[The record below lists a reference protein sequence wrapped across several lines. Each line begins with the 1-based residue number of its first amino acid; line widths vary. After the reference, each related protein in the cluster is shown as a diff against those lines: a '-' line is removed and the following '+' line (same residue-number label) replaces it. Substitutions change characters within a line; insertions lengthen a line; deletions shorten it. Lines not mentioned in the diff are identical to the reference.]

1 MAIHCASLG
10 KSLIDLVCLPPGNEP
25 VPVLLAQKLALA
37 LQSEVV
43 VWVVGRGQPW
53 FWSLTGQ
60 HGRWPSENFWQD
72 CSPQTMEAIAN
83 GEGLTLTAAEWPL
96 WQDFFHL
103 PYPRVEGIKTFFQGK
118 ENGLIL
124 TVYSCP
130 VTGKTMPQKRQFPLQ
145 KLQDNLGIINQLLS
159 VTAPPSDEILQD
171 VSSVNLTEFDLI
183 SPLHSSRNFFEDSP
197 ILKIWYEASRRQ
209 LEQQKQWNEKLINN
223 IITIMSDQTRN
234 PLATIRMVVAT
245 LRATPPTPEKLEQ
258 RLEIIDQAWDKLN
271 DINNKI
277 LQLKQVKQEVNQLQ
291 IHDLNIITLLKETI
305 GHCFPLQEDN
315 HRIEFHYNH
324 GINSVAADDKCLR
337 QIFQELLTNAQK
349 FAVPDSPIVVTLEQC
364 EHISMQVKKK
374 IKCTFSNHTVAVDD
388 KNLQHL
394 FDPFYR
400 EQWAIDSA
408 IAGVGLGLTIVR
420 TLIEQLNGKIS
431 VVGKPSCQ
439 PGQSVIT
446 FTLMIPESGATE

>member
-1 MAIHCASLG
+1 MAIHYASLG

-43 VWVVGRGQPW
+43 VWVVGQAQPW
-53 FWSLTGQ
+53 FWSLAGK
-60 HGRWPSENFWQD
+60 HGRWPSEDFWQH
-72 CSPQTMEAIAN
+72 CSPQIMEAIAN
-83 GEGLTLTAAEWPL
+83 GEGLTLTATEWPL
-96 WQDFFHL
+96 WQEFFHL
-103 PYPRVEGIKTFFQGK
+103 SCPRVEGIKTFFQGK

-130 VTGKTMPQKRQFPLQ
+130 ATDKTMSKQQQFPLQ
-145 KLQDNLGIINQLLS
+145 KLQNDLGIINQLLLG
-159 VTAPPSDEILQD
+159 TNLPNDGLLEELH
-171 VSSVNLTEFDLI
+171 SVNLTELDPI
-183 SPLHSSRNFFEDSP
+183 SSLHSSRNFFEDSP

-258 RLEIIDQAWDKLN
+258 RLVIIDQAWDKLN
-271 DINNKI
+271 DINSKI
-277 LQLKQVKQEVNQLQ
+277 LQLKQLKQEVNQLQ
-291 IHDLNIITLLKETI
+291 IYDLNITILLKEVI
-305 GHCFPLQEDN
+305 DHCFPLQEDN
-315 HRIEFHYNH
+315 HRIQFHYDH
-324 GINSVAADDKCLR
+324 GINSVAADDKYLR

-349 FAVPDSPIVVTLEQC
+349 FAVADSSIVVTLEQC
-364 EHISMQVKKK
+364 EQISMQVKKN
-374 IKCTFSNHTVAVDD
+374 IKCTFSNQTVAVDD
-388 KNLQHL
+388 NNLQHL

-400 EQWAIDSA
+400 EQWVIDSA

-439 PGQSVIT
+439 PGQTVIT

>member
-1 MAIHCASLG
+1 MAIHFPSLG
-10 KSLIDLVCLPPGNEP
+10 KSLIDLVCLPPENEP

-43 VWVVGRGQPW
+43 VWIVGSAQPW
-53 FWSLTGQ
+53 FWSLAGK
-60 HGRWPSENFWQD
+60 HGRWPSEDFWQD
-72 CSPQTMEAIAN
+72 CPPQTMEAIAN
-83 GEGLTLTAAEWPL
+83 GEGLTLMAEEWPL
-96 WQDFFHL
+96 WQEFFHL
-103 PYPRVEGIKTFFQGK
+103 PCLRMEGVKTFFQGK

-124 TVYSCP
+124 TVHSCS
-130 VTGKTMPQKRQFPLQ
+130 TMGKTMSKKRQFPLQ
-145 KLQDNLGIINQLLS
+145 KLQDDLGIVNQLLS
-159 VTAPPSDEILQD
+159 VTGPLSNEILQD
-171 VSSVNLTEFDLI
+171 LSSVNFVELDPV
-183 SPLHSSRNFFEDSP
+183 SPVHAAHNIFENSP

-258 RLEIIDQAWDKLN
+258 RLDIIDQAWHKLN
-271 DINNKI
+271 DINSKI
-277 LQLKQVKQEVNQLQ
+277 LQLKQLKQESKQLQ
-291 IHDLNIITLLKETI
+291 IHDLDIINMLKEAI
-305 GHCFPLQEDN
+305 GHCSPSEEN
-315 HRIEFHYNH
+315 SHRIEFHYDH
-324 GINSVAADDKCLR
+324 GINSVAADDKCLQ

-349 FAVPDSPIVVTLEQC
+349 FAVADSPIVVTLEQC
-364 EHISMQVKKK
+364 EQISMQVKKK
-374 IKCTFSNHTVAVDD
+374 VKCTFSNHTMVVDE

-400 EQWAIDSA
+400 EQWVIDSA

-431 VVGKPSCQ
+431 VVGKPSHQ

>member
-1 MAIHCASLG
+1 MAIHYASLG

-43 VWVVGRGQPW
+43 VWVVGRSQPW
-53 FWSLTGQ
+53 FWSLAGK
-60 HGRWPSENFWQD
+60 HGRWPSEDFWQH
-72 CSPQTMEAIAN
+72 CSPQIMEAIAN
-83 GEGLTLTAAEWPL
+83 GEGLTLTTAEWPL
-96 WQDFFHL
+96 WQDVFHL

-124 TVYSCP
+124 AVYDCSA
-130 VTGKTMPQKRQFPLQ
+130 TGETMPKKRQFTLQ
-145 KLQDNLGIINQLLS
+145 KLQNDLGIINQLLS
-159 VTAPPSDEILQD
+159 GIESPSDGILQD
-171 VSSVNLTEFDLI
+171 IPSINLTEFDPI
-183 SPLHSSRNFFEDSP
+183 SPLHSSRNIFEDSP

-234 PLATIRMVVAT
+234 PLATIRIVVAT
-245 LRATPPTPEKLEQ
+245 LRTTPPTPEKLEQ
-258 RLEIIDQAWDKLN
+258 RLAIIDQAWDKLN
-271 DINNKI
+271 DINSKI
-277 LQLKQVKQEVNQLQ
+277 LQLKQLKKEVNQLQ
-291 IHDLNIITLLKETI
+291 IHDLNITILLKEVI
-305 GHCFPLQEDN
+305 DHCFPLQEDN
-315 HRIEFHYNH
+315 HRIQFHYDH
-324 GINSVAADDKCLR
+324 GINSVAADDKYLR

-349 FAVPDSPIVVTLEQC
+349 FAVADSPIVVTLEQC
-364 EHISMQVKKK
+364 EQISMQVKKN
-374 IKCTFSNHTVAVDD
+374 IKCTFSNQTVAVDD

-400 EQWAIDSA
+400 EQWVIDSA

-439 PGQSVIT
+439 PGQTVIT

>member
-1 MAIHCASLG
+1 MANHFASLG
-10 KSLIDLVCLPPGNEP
+10 KSLIDLVCLPPGNQP

-43 VWVVGRGQPW
+43 VWVVGQAQPW
-53 FWSLTGQ
+53 FWSLAGK
-60 HGRWPSENFWQD
+60 HGRWPSEDFWRD
-72 CSPQTMEAIAN
+72 CPPQTMEAIAN
-83 GEGLTLTAAEWPL
+83 GEGLTLGMEEWPL
-96 WQDFFHL
+96 WQEFFHL
-103 PYPRVEGIKTFFQGK
+103 PYPRVEGIKTFFQGR

-124 TVYSCP
+124 TVHSCP
-130 VTGKTMPQKRQFPLQ
+130 VKGKSMPKKRQFPLQ
-145 KLQDNLGIINQLLS
+145 KLQGDLGMINQLLS
-159 VTAPPSDEILQD
+159 GIELPNDELLQD
-171 VSSVNLTEFDLI
+171 LSSINLAEYDPT
-183 SPLHSSRNFFEDSP
+183 STPHSSRNFFEESP
-197 ILKIWYEASRRQ
+197 ILKIWYEASHRQ

-245 LRATPPTPEKLEQ
+245 LRSTPPTPEKLEQ
-258 RLEIIDQAWDKLN
+258 RLEIIDQAWHKLN
-271 DINNKI
+271 DINSKI
-277 LQLKQVKQEVNQLQ
+277 LQLKQLKQEDNKLQ
-291 IHDLNIITLLKETI
+291 IQNLELISLLKETI
-305 GHCFPLQEDN
+305 ENAPPLNKDN
-315 HRIEFHYNH
+315 HKIELHYDH
-324 GINSVAADDKCLR
+324 EINSVAADDKCLR

-349 FAVPDSPIVVTLEQC
+349 FSVADSPIVVTVEQFDQTAV
-364 EHISMQVKKK
+364 EVKKK
-374 IKCTFSNHTVAVDD
+374 VKCTFSNHTVAIDAQ
-388 KNLQHL
+388 NLQHL

-431 VVGKPSCQ
+431 VVGKPSRQ

>member
-1 MAIHCASLG
+1 MAIHYASLG

-43 VWVVGRGQPW
+43 VWVVGQAQPW
-53 FWSLTGQ
+53 FWSLAGK
-60 HGRWPSENFWQD
+60 HGRWPSEDFWQH
-72 CSPQTMEAIAN
+72 CSPQIMEAIAN
-83 GEGLTLTAAEWPL
+83 GEGLTLTATEWPL
-96 WQDFFHL
+96 WQEFFHL
-103 PYPRVEGIKTFFQGK
+103 SCPRVEGIKTFFQGK

-130 VTGKTMPQKRQFPLQ
+130 ATDKTMSKKQQFPLQ
-145 KLQDNLGIINQLLS
+145 KLQNDLGIINQLLLG
-159 VTAPPSDEILQD
+159 TNLPNDGLLEELH
-171 VSSVNLTEFDLI
+171 SVNLTELDPI
-183 SPLHSSRNFFEDSP
+183 SSLHSSRNFFEDSP

-258 RLEIIDQAWDKLN
+258 RLAIIDQAWDKLN
-271 DINNKI
+271 DINSKI
-277 LQLKQVKQEVNQLQ
+277 LQLKQLKQEVNQLQ
-291 IHDLNIITLLKETI
+291 IYDLNITILLKEVI
-305 GHCFPLQEDN
+305 DHCFPLQEDN
-315 HRIEFHYNH
+315 HRIQFHYDH
-324 GINSVAADDKCLR
+324 GINSVAADDKYLR

-349 FAVPDSPIVVTLEQC
+349 FAVADSSIVVTLEQC
-364 EHISMQVKKK
+364 EQISMQVKKN
-374 IKCTFSNHTVAVDD
+374 IKCTFSNQTVAVDD
-388 KNLQHL
+388 NNLQHL

-400 EQWAIDSA
+400 EQWVIDSA

-439 PGQSVIT
+439 PGQTVIT

>member
-1 MAIHCASLG
+1 MAIHFPSLG
-10 KSLIDLVCLPPGNEP
+10 KSLIDLVCLPPENEP

-43 VWVVGRGQPW
+43 VWIVGSAQPW
-53 FWSLTGQ
+53 FWSLAGK

-72 CSPQTMEAIAN
+72 CPPQTMEAIAN
-83 GEGLTLTAAEWPL
+83 GEGLTLTAEEWPL
-96 WQDFFHL
+96 WQEFFHL
-103 PYPRVEGIKTFFQGK
+103 PCLRMEGIKTFFQGK

-124 TVYSCP
+124 TVHSCS
-130 VTGKTMPQKRQFPLQ
+130 TMGKTMPKKRQFPLQ
-145 KLQDNLGIINQLLS
+145 KLQDDLGIVNQLLS
-159 VTAPPSDEILQD
+159 VTGPLSNEILQD
-171 VSSVNLTEFDLI
+171 LSSVNFVELDPV
-183 SPLHSSRNFFEDSP
+183 SPVHAAHNIFENSP

-258 RLEIIDQAWDKLN
+258 RLDIIDQAWHKLN
-271 DINNKI
+271 DINSKI
-277 LQLKQVKQEVNQLQ
+277 LQLKQLKQESKQLQ
-291 IHDLNIITLLKETI
+291 IHDLDVINMLKEAI
-305 GHCFPLQEDN
+305 GHCSLSEEN
-315 HRIEFHYNH
+315 SHRIEFHYDH
-324 GINSVAADDKCLR
+324 EINSVAADDKYLQ

-349 FAVPDSPIVVTLEQC
+349 FAVADSPIVVTLEQC
-364 EHISMQVKKK
+364 EQISMQVKKK
-374 IKCTFSNHTVAVDD
+374 VKCTFSNHTMVVDE

-431 VVGKPSCQ
+431 VVGKPSHQ

>member
-1 MAIHCASLG
+1 MAIHFPSLG

-43 VWVVGRGQPW
+43 VWIVGSAQPW
-53 FWSLTGQ
+53 FWSLAGK
-60 HGRWPSENFWQD
+60 HGRWPSEDFWQD
-72 CSPQTMEAIAN
+72 CPPQTMEAIAN
-83 GEGLTLTAAEWPL
+83 VEGLTLMAEEWPL
-96 WQDFFHL
+96 WQEFFHL
-103 PYPRVEGIKTFFQGK
+103 PCLRMEGVKTFFQGK

-124 TVYSCP
+124 TVHSCS
-130 VTGKTMPQKRQFPLQ
+130 TMGKTMSKKRQFPLQ
-145 KLQDNLGIINQLLS
+145 KLQDDLGIVNQLLS
-159 VTAPPSDEILQD
+159 VTGPLSNEILQD
-171 VSSVNLTEFDLI
+171 LSSVNFVELDPV
-183 SPLHSSRNFFEDSP
+183 SPVHAAHNIFENSP

-258 RLEIIDQAWDKLN
+258 RLDIIDQAWHKLN
-271 DINNKI
+271 DINSKI
-277 LQLKQVKQEVNQLQ
+277 LQLKQLKQESKQLQ
-291 IHDLNIITLLKETI
+291 IHDLDIINMLKEAI
-305 GHCFPLQEDN
+305 GHCSPSEEN
-315 HRIEFHYNH
+315 SHRIEFHYDH
-324 GINSVAADDKCLR
+324 GINSVAADDKCLQ

-349 FAVPDSPIVVTLEQC
+349 FAVADSPIVVTLEQC
-364 EHISMQVKKK
+364 EQISMQVKKK
-374 IKCTFSNHTVAVDD
+374 VKCTFSNHTMVVDE

-400 EQWAIDSA
+400 EQWVIDSA

-431 VVGKPSCQ
+431 VVGKPSHQ

>member
-1 MAIHCASLG
+1 
-10 KSLIDLVCLPPGNEP
+10 
-25 VPVLLAQKLALA
+25 
-37 LQSEVV
+37 
-43 VWVVGRGQPW
+43 
-53 FWSLTGQ
+53 
-60 HGRWPSENFWQD
+60 
-72 CSPQTMEAIAN
+72 MEAIAN
-83 GEGLTLTAAEWPL
+83 GEGLTLTATEWPL
-96 WQDFFHL
+96 WQEFFHL
-103 PYPRVEGIKTFFQGK
+103 SCPRVEGIKTFFQGK

-130 VTGKTMPQKRQFPLQ
+130 ATDKTMSKQQQFPLQ
-145 KLQDNLGIINQLLS
+145 KLQNDLGIINQLLLG
-159 VTAPPSDEILQD
+159 TNLPNDGLLEELH
-171 VSSVNLTEFDLI
+171 SVNLTELDPI
-183 SPLHSSRNFFEDSP
+183 SSLHSSRNFFEDSP

-258 RLEIIDQAWDKLN
+258 RLVIIDQAWDKLN
-271 DINNKI
+271 DINSKI
-277 LQLKQVKQEVNQLQ
+277 LQLKQLKQEVNQLQ
-291 IHDLNIITLLKETI
+291 IYDLNITILLKEVI
-305 GHCFPLQEDN
+305 DHCFPLQEDN
-315 HRIEFHYNH
+315 HRIQFHYDH
-324 GINSVAADDKCLR
+324 GINSVAADDKYLR

-349 FAVPDSPIVVTLEQC
+349 FAVADSSIVVTLEQC
-364 EHISMQVKKK
+364 EQISMQVKKN
-374 IKCTFSNHTVAVDD
+374 IKCTFSNQTVAVDD
-388 KNLQHL
+388 NNLQHL

-400 EQWAIDSA
+400 EQWVIDSA

-439 PGQSVIT
+439 PGQTVIT